1 MDLESSHEFL
11 GSEERVISSLESDT
25 FGLFVTNW
33 RLISLKKT
41 EDGES
46 RTFQDFDFKYISHVH
61 CESTIGKD
69 SRFLGICAIVLGL
82 IIIAIGYNSYG
93 WRGISLILGILILIV
108 GIIFILKKI
117 EYRSVLNI
125 DIVGIAN
132 PITFSLTTTASQMDR
147 ILRYL
152 AEMRE
157 KTTLRHDQITLS
169 KEATN

>member
-11 GSEERVISSLESDT
+11 GSEERVISSLEGDT

-41 EDGES
+41 EDDKK
-46 RTFQDFDFKYISHVH
+46 RTFQDFDFKYISHIH
-61 CESTIGKD
+61 CESTVGD
-69 SRFLGICAIVLGL
+69 DYRLRGICSIILGL
-82 IIIAIGYNSYG
+82 LLMAIGYGSDYG
-93 WRGISLILGILILIV
+93 GLFFILGIIALILGIIWV
-108 GIIFILKKI
+108 LKKV
-117 EYRSVLNI
+117 EYNSVLNI

-132 PITFSLTTTASQMDR
+132 PLTFSLTTTASQMDR
-147 ILRYL
+147 ILSPL

>member
-11 GSEERVISSLESDT
+11 GSEERVISSLEGDT

-41 EDGES
+41 EDDKK
-46 RTFQDFDFKYISHVH
+46 RTFQDGDDY
-61 CESTIGKD
+61 
-69 SRFLGICAIVLGL
+69 RLRGICSIILGL
-82 IIIAIGYNSYG
+82 LLMAIGYGSDYG
-93 WRGISLILGILILIV
+93 GLFFILGIIALILGIIWV
-108 GIIFILKKI
+108 LKKV
-117 EYRSVLNI
+117 EYNSVLNI

-132 PITFSLTTTASQMDR
+132 PLTFSLTTTASQMDR
-147 ILRYL
+147 ILSPL